1 MKKAYTPNINSSKG
15 KDLTKYVSK
24 FIYQTKFKD
33 IPSNVVELAK
43 KHILDGFGLA
53 LSGSVARTGD
63 YLFKQIKKNSAA
75 GKATVIGSKMKVPSQ
90 FAALANGVGIHSDDY
105 DDTQLAVGSDRV
117 YGLLTHPTAP
127 CLPSAFAEG
136 EINNIS
142 GKDFLNAYLIGV
154 DVECKVSEA
163 MSPRHYQHGFHSTA
177 TCGTLAAAAA
187 ASKIRKF
194 NIEKIEKSLGIAAS
208 LSAGLRENFGTM
220 TKPLHAGRAAE
231 SGVIACDLVG
241 FGWSAADKILESPR
255 GFFQAHGGGYDLNSI
270 KGKLGKPWTFS
281 KPGIS
286 IKPHPCGSLTHP
298 GMTKMLELINK
309 YDIKPEQVVKVDV
322 GTNHNM
328 QNALIHHRPKNEFQ
342 AKFSMEYSMAIL
354 LIEKRAYIP
363 EYQDKRINKPDV
375 QAMLKKINFYKNQK
389 AEAAG
394 YDKMTTI
401 IDIYLKNGKKISGRG
416 DFGKGS
422 PAIPMTYDEVADKF
436 MGCAEFAKWP
446 ISKSK
451 KLISTIKNL
460 HKVSSIRLLSRL
472 LSK

>member
-1 MKKAYTPNINSSKG
+1 MSKAFTPNIKSKKG
-15 KDLTKYVSK
+15 KDLTKYVTK
-24 FIYQTKFKD
+24 FIYGNKYKD
-33 IPSNVVELAK
+33 IPKNVIELAK

-53 LSGSVARTGD
+53 LSGSVARTGE
-63 YLFKQIKKNSAA
+63 YLFKHIKKNSAK
-75 GKATVIGSKMKVPSQ
+75 GKATVIGSAMKLPSQ

-105 DDTQLAVGSDRV
+105 DDTQLAVAKDRV

-136 EINNIS
+136 EIHKIN

-154 DVECKVSEA
+154 DVECKISEA

-177 TCGTLAAAAA
+177 TCGTFASAAA
-187 ASKIRKF
+187 ASKIRKYSF
-194 NIEKIEKSLGIAAS
+194 DKTLRSIGIAAS

-231 SGVIACDLVG
+231 SGVVACDLSNY
-241 FGWSAADKILESPR
+241 GWSSTDKILESPR
-255 GFFQAHGGGYDLNSI
+255 GFFQAHGGGYDINAI
-270 KGKLGKPWTFS
+270 KGKLGRPWTFS

-298 GMTKMLELINK
+298 GMTKMLELIKKHN
-309 YDIKPEQVVKVDV
+309 ITSHQVLKVDV

-328 QNALIHHRPKNEFQ
+328 QNALIHHRPTNEFQ

-354 LIEKRAYIP
+354 LIERRAYIP
-363 EYQDKRINKPDV
+363 EYQDKRINKSDV
-375 QAMLKKINFYKNQK
+375 QKMLRKVNFYKNK
-389 AEAAG
+389 TAEAAG
-394 YDKMTTI
+394 YDKMTTL

-422 PAIPMTYDEVADKF
+422 PAIPMSYDEVADKF
-436 MGCAEFAKWP
+436 LGCAEFAKWP
-446 ISKSK
+446 ILKSK
-451 KLISTIKNL
+451 KIIESVKNL
-460 HKVSSIRLLSRL
+460 EKIKDIRILGKLLG
-472 LSK
+472 K

>member
-1 MKKAYTPNINSSKG
+1 MSKAFTPNIKSNKG
-15 KDLTKYVSK
+15 KDLTKYVTK
-24 FIYQTKFKD
+24 FIHKNKYNN
-33 IPSNVVELAK
+33 IPKHVIELAK

-53 LSGSVARTGD
+53 LSGSVARTGE
-63 YLFKQIKKNSAA
+63 YLFKHIKKNSAR
-75 GKATVIGSKMKVPSQ
+75 GKATVIGSKMKLPSQ

-105 DDTQLAVGSDRV
+105 DDTQLAVAKDRV

-136 EINNIS
+136 EIHKIN

-154 DVECKVSEA
+154 DVECKISEA

-177 TCGTLAAAAA
+177 TCGTFASAAA
-187 ASKIRKF
+187 ASKIRKYSF
-194 NIEKIEKSLGIAAS
+194 DKILRSIGIAAS

-231 SGVIACDLVG
+231 SGVIACDLSNY
-241 FGWSAADKILESPR
+241 GWSSTDKILESPR
-255 GFFQAHGGGYDLNSI
+255 GFFQAHGGGYDIGAI
-270 KGKLGKPWTFS
+270 KGKLGRPWTFS

-298 GMTKMLELINK
+298 GMTKMLELIKRYNITP
-309 YDIKPEQVVKVDV
+309 DQILKVDV

-354 LIEKRAYIP
+354 LVERRAYIP
-363 EYQDKRINKPDV
+363 EYQDKRINKSDV
-375 QAMLKKINFYKNQK
+375 QKMLRKVNFYKNK
-389 AEAAG
+389 TAEAAG

-401 IDIYLKNGKKISGRG
+401 IDIYFKNGKKISGRG

-422 PAIPMTYDEVADKF
+422 PAIPMSYDEVADKF
-436 MGCAEFAKWP
+436 LGCAEFAKWP
-446 ISKSK
+446 ITKSK
-451 KLISTIKNL
+451 KIINLVKNL
-460 HKVSSIRLLSRL
+460 EKIKDVRILGML

>member
-1 MKKAYTPNINSSKG
+1 MSKAFTPNIKSKKG
-15 KDLTKYVSK
+15 KDLTKYVAK
-24 FIYQTKFKD
+24 FIYGNKYKN
-33 IPSNVVELAK
+33 IPKNVIELAK

-53 LSGSVARTGD
+53 LSGSVARTGE
-63 YLFKQIKKNSAA
+63 YLFKHIKKNSAK
-75 GKATVIGSKMKVPSQ
+75 GKATVIGSTMKLPSQ

-105 DDTQLAVGSDRV
+105 DDTQLAVAKDRV

-127 CLPSAFAEG
+127 CLPSVFAEG
-136 EINNIS
+136 EIHKIN

-154 DVECKVSEA
+154 DVECKISEA

-177 TCGTLAAAAA
+177 TCGTFASAAA
-187 ASKIRKF
+187 ASKIRKYSF
-194 NIEKIEKSLGIAAS
+194 DKTLRSIGIAAS

-231 SGVIACDLVG
+231 SGIIACDLSDY
-241 FGWSAADKILESPR
+241 GWSSTDKILESPR
-255 GFFQAHGGGYDLNSI
+255 GFFQAHGGGYDIKAI
-270 KGKLGKPWTFS
+270 KGKLGRPWTFS

-298 GMTKMLELINK
+298 GMTKMLELIKK
-309 YDIKPEQVVKVDV
+309 YNIMSDQVLKVDV

-328 QNALIHHRPKNEFQ
+328 QNALIHHRPTNEFQ

-363 EYQDKRINKPDV
+363 EYQDKRINKSDV
-375 QAMLKKINFYKNQK
+375 QKMLRKVNFYKNK
-389 AEAAG
+389 TAEAAG
-394 YDKMTTI
+394 YDKMTTL

-436 MGCAEFAKWP
+436 LGCAEFAKWP
-446 ISKSK
+446 ILKSK
-451 KLISTIKNL
+451 KIIKLVKDLEN
-460 HKVSSIRLLSRL
+460 IRDVRILGKL

>member
-1 MKKAYTPNINSSKG
+1 MSKAFTPNIKSKKG
-15 KDLTKYVSK
+15 KDLTKYVTK
-24 FIYQTKFKD
+24 FIYGNKYKN
-33 IPSNVVELAK
+33 IPKNVIELAK

-53 LSGSVARTGD
+53 LSGSVARTGE
-63 YLFKQIKKNSAA
+63 YLFKHIKKNSAK
-75 GKATVIGSKMKVPSQ
+75 GKATVIGSNMKLPSQ

-105 DDTQLAVGSDRV
+105 DDTQLAVAKDRV

-136 EINNIS
+136 EIHKIN

-154 DVECKVSEA
+154 DVECKISEA

-177 TCGTLAAAAA
+177 TCGTFASAAA
-187 ASKIRKF
+187 ASKIRKYSF
-194 NIEKIEKSLGIAAS
+194 DKTLRSIGIAAS

-231 SGVIACDLVG
+231 SGVIACDLSDY
-241 FGWSAADKILESPR
+241 GWSSTDKILESPR
-255 GFFQAHGGGYDLNSI
+255 GFFQAHGGGYDINAI
-270 KGKLGKPWTFS
+270 KGKLGRPWTFS

-298 GMTKMLELINK
+298 GMTKMLELIKK
-309 YDIKPEQVVKVDV
+309 YNIMSDQVLKVDV

-328 QNALIHHRPKNEFQ
+328 QNALIHHRPTNEFQ

-363 EYQDKRINKPDV
+363 EYQDKRINKSDV
-375 QAMLKKINFYKNQK
+375 QKMLRKINFYKNK
-389 AEAAG
+389 TAEAAG
-394 YDKMTTI
+394 YDKMTTL

-422 PAIPMTYDEVADKF
+422 PAIPMSYDEVADKF
-436 MGCAEFAKWP
+436 LGCAEFAKWS
-446 ISKSK
+446 ILKSK
-451 KLISTIKNL
+451 KIIELIKDLEKIKD
-460 HKVSSIRLLSRL
+460 IRILGRL